1 MELFGGLPLDDF
13 VDLKEKSFDLSEEI
27 FQSNYVIVGASGFL
41 GKWLSA
47 SLSYFSEESVLKGS
61 LTLVSR
67 DLRNLGELT
76 SVVNSKRNKSIS
88 IQEVSKEN
96 LFHLNSDRTV
106 VVFAATSTSESG
118 KPVNSLKSNSIE
130 LAEKV
135 VDSLPTSNNHFVHL
149 SSGGIYDPK
158 ARLLN
163 KIPKDYPTQMFSQD
177 QYVNEKILL
186 EKWTEGSKVPGA
198 LTVRNP
204 RLFSFYG
211 PGLQLDRHFVIG
223 EFIRRAR
230 EGLTLEIKGNPAN
243 LRSYLY
249 PTEAVLQI
257 LHQCGTSPAQYS
269 QIGSSNPYSIL
280 EIAGI
285 IADQFKVDI
294 LIENNKENLVNNY
307 VPEDVPIVHERTMQE
322 GLKIWENWL
331 KKQSFSC

>member
-27 FQSNYVIVGASGFL
+27 FQSNFVIVGASGFL

-47 SLSYFSEESVLKGS
+47 SLSYFSEESVFECS

-67 DLRNLGELT
+67 DMRNLGELK
-76 SVVNSKRNKSIS
+76 SVINSKRNKNIS
-88 IQEVSKEN
+88 IQEISKEN
-96 LFHLNSDRTV
+96 FFHLNSDRTTV
-106 VVFAATSTSESG
+106 IFAATSTSESG
-118 KPVNSLKSNSIE
+118 KPINALKSNSIE
-130 LAEKV
+130 LAKKV

-186 EKWTEGSKVPGA
+186 EKWTEASIVPGA

-223 EFIRRAR
+223 EFISRAR
-230 EGLTLEIKGNPAN
+230 QGLTLEIKGNPAN

-257 LHQCGTSPAQYS
+257 LQQCGTSPAQHS
-269 QIGSSNPYSIL
+269 QIGSSNPYSII

-294 LIENNKENLVNNY
+294 LINNNRENLVNNY

-322 GLKIWENWL
+322 GLKTWENWL
-331 KKQSFSC
+331 KKQRFSS